1 MKKERVKV
9 REAIVAMIT
18 ADFSHLRQGSHYLVS
33 LRRVKKELAGLT
45 LTRETSQKELEG
57 G

>member
-1 MKKERVKV
+1 MKEEHVKV
-9 REAIVAMIT
+9 GEAIVAMIA